1 VAAAPSQFER
11 RKKMTKRLALVAA
24 VVAACLTA
32 ASGAL
37 AARPVPVPVGVPAP
51 VQPQL
56 VPVPAA
62 VVAAHPNGQPGG
74 LTAEAVLPTAG
85 GGSTTNAAERV
96 SCWRSYFTNDNSIP
110 LGTEKEWINPYWCG
124 GNGSVMRGV
133 DSSWHGQTCS
143 ILVSCGGEGGVATW
157 YGCANGCVSIGQQI
171 DGQFAVHPGVTLYVT
186 LTVEYELY
194 PNGNY
199 WSYTYHS

>member
-1 VAAAPSQFER
+1 
-11 RKKMTKRLALVAA
+11 MTKRLAVVAA

-37 AARPVPVPVGVPAP
+37 AVRLPVDPAI
-51 VQPQL
+51 QPRA

-62 VVAAHPNGQPGG
+62 VVAAHPDGHPGG
-74 LTAEAVLPTAG
+74 LTAVPVG
-85 GGSTTNAAERV
+85 GGAMVNATERV

-110 LGTEKEWINPYWCG
+110 LGTEQEWINPYWC

-143 ILVSCGGEGGVATW
+143 ILVSCGGESGVATW
-157 YGCANGCVSIGQQI
+157 YGCANGCGSIGQQI
-171 DGQFAVHPGVTLYVT
+171 NGQFAVHLPITLYVT
-186 LTVEYELY
+186 LTVLYELY
-194 PNGNY
+194 PDGTF